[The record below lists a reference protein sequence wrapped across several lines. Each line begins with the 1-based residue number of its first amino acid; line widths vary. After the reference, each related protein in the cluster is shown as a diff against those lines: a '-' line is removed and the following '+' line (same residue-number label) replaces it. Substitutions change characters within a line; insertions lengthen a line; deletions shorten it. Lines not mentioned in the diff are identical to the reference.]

1 MSLAC
6 NVFKSHPEHKTH
18 YGPHVVSIHAEHRAV
33 LLAQTDIQGATM
45 YIARYGGNEIAK
57 PCKDC
62 MAYLSEAGIEMVY
75 YTIGAH
81 YGKEYV

>member
-1 MSLAC
+1 MY
-6 NVFKSHPEHKTH
+6 

-33 LLAQTDIQGATM
+33 LLAQTDICGATM

-57 PCKDC
+57 PCKYC
-62 MAYLSEAGIEMVY
+62 MTYLYETGIELVY
-75 YTIGAH
+75 YTIGAT